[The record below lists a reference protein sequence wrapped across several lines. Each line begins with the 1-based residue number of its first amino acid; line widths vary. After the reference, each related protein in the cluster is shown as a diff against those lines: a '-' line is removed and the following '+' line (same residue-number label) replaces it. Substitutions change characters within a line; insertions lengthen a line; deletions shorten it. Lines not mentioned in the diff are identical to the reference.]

1 MCQQA
6 CPLIPQEEN
15 RTMRGP
21 LLASGQWSGALS
33 VLISSQLPPFVPP
46 IMQGVGKT
54 IEPQSCRSLGE
65 HLIANFI
72 RKLGLRV
79 VK

>member
-1 MCQQA
+1 MSAGLSSHSTRGKQDH
-6 CPLIPQEEN
+6 EEA
-15 RTMRGP
+15 P
-21 LLASGQWSGALS
+21 FGQWSGALS
-33 VLISSQLPPFVPP
+33 VLTSSQLPPFVPP